1 MFHPGQVFPG
11 PTSHRVRRTAA
22 IVMLLIGAL
31 QTGPA
36 QAAVAKTVR
45 WAASPLWTTLGQ
57 PLPPATSYEVWL
69 TRTGYPEALVAAVTD
84 TFYTLQAELGTTYIL
99 RVRGVSATGLKSAFS
114 EYSDPF
120 KILSASAVLPEL
132 MASCGPAMPNP
143 FNPRTSIAYLVP
155 ENLPAA
161 APLDM
166 QIFDV
171 RGRRILD
178 FELDRSPGTHQVT
191 WNGNDESGRSVPA
204 GLYVARYVCGSYRAS
219 VKLTLVS

>member
-1 MFHPGQVFPG
+1 MFHPATSRSG
-11 PTSHRVRRTAA
+11 PASHRVRRTAA
-22 IVMLLIGAL
+22 MIMLVIGAL

-45 WAASPLWTTLGQ
+45 WASSPLKSATGQ
-57 PLPPATSYEVWL
+57 SLPPATSYEVWL
-69 TRTGYPEALVAAVTD
+69 TRTGHPEALVAAVTD
-84 TFYTLQAELGTTYIL
+84 TTYTLQAEPGTTYVL

-120 KILSASAVLPEL
+120 KILSASPVLPEL
-132 MASCGPAMPNP
+132 AASCGPAMPNP

-178 FELDRSPGTHQVT
+178 FELDRSPGAHEVT
-191 WNGNDESGRSVPA
+191 WNGTDESGRSVPA